1 MTHEQR
7 SDTVPFGKILAL
19 VGAQH
24 RQHGGQ
30 RVGLHASRVHHG
42 HARQRMGD
50 GLAGARVDGVRPA
63 LAFMRPLV
71 PAVAG
76 GRDGHVRQRDALRGG
91 QAAVDLHLPR
101 LSARTPSDAPQLTAD
116 FEQEVGQPQRLQ
128 RLRTMVDREALG
140 DAGKIERNT
149 AWLRQRN
156 IGRIES
162 QPTCERASA
171 SA

>member
-1 MTHEQR
+1 MHRGCT
-7 SDTVPFGKILAL
+7 TVTLAN
-19 VGAQH
+19 AW
-24 RQHGGQ
+24 
-30 RVGLHASRVHHG
+30 AT
-42 HARQRMGD
+42 
-50 GLAGARVDGVRPA
+50 
-63 LAFMRPLV
+63 
-71 PAVAG
+71 G

-162 QPTCERASA
+162 QPMPADLRTGFGERLSRRQAGFIGLGAEAPASDQRA
-171 SA
+171 HRRIDRTATGGCP